1 MFDIGL
7 IEVGIEL
14 IGCRLFFSFSFPG
27 YNFSFRNIRNGNF
40 VWNLKIDFKFDQ
52 ILKKIAEEWID
63 EIFFRISIFEIVNL
77 LATDIDCIAR
87 VPTKT
92 FFFNSST
99 SILKFS
105 IL

>member
-1 MFDIGL
+1 MCELFDIGL
-7 IEVGIEL
+7 IKVGIEL

-63 EIFFRISIFEIVNL
+63 EIFF
-77 LATDIDCIAR
+77 
-87 VPTKT
+87 
-92 FFFNSST
+92 SSEFRY
-99 SILKFS
+99 LKS
-105 IL
+105 